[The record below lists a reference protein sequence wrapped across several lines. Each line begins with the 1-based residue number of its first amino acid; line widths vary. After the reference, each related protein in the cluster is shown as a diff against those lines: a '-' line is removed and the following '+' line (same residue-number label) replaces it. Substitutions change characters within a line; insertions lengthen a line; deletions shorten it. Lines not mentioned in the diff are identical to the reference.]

1 MVTEE
6 PHRRPVRIAGATLD
20 TVTTTG
26 ADGRLCMIVSGEIDM
41 TSAPRFEAAVS
52 HALDTHQPTTLE
64 LDLTGV
70 TFMDSSGIR
79 VLLRVHQ
86 AAQARNC
93 TLTVGQV
100 SPAVARVLDI
110 TGVRA
115 VLDRPPL

>member
-6 PHRRPVRIAGATLD
+6 PRRRLARIAGATLD
-20 TVTTTG
+20 TATTTG
-26 ADGRLCMIVSGEIDM
+26 ADGRLCVVLSGEIDM

-52 HALDTHQPTTLE
+52 RALDTHQPPTLE
-64 LDLTGV
+64 LNLAGV

-86 AAQARNC
+86 AARAREC
-93 TLTVGQV
+93 TLTIGPVN
-100 SPAVARVLDI
+100 PAVARVLDI

-115 VLDRPPL
+115 VLDPPPL

>member
-1 MVTEE
+1 M
-6 PHRRPVRIAGATLD
+6 AGATLD

-26 ADGRLCMIVSGEIDM
+26 ADGHVCIVMSGEIDM
-41 TSAPRFEAAVS
+41 TSAARFEAAVT
-52 HALDTHQPTTLE
+52 HALDAHRPATLE
-64 LDLTGV
+64 LSLAGV

-79 VLLRVHQ
+79 VLLRAHQ
-86 AAQARNC
+86 AARARNC

-115 VLDRPPL
+115 VLDPPPL